1 MISVSNQSGHSA
13 DVKIHLRFNGFS
25 MRIDQLGPDFIFVDS
40 ASDHPPCEATIVMRV
55 DSSERQWQVL
65 LPDGISAKSKRVP
78 ITLPPSPAA
87 RIG

>member
-1 MISVSNQSGHSA
+1 MR
-13 DVKIHLRFNGFS
+13 LLFNGCS
-25 MRIDQLGPDFIFVDS
+25 MPIDQLGPDFIFVDS
-40 ASDHPPCEATIVMRV
+40 ASDYSPCEATIVMRV
-55 DSSERQWQVL
+55 DSRERQWNVL